1 MSPARPYR
9 APTGF
14 DRLVNRLYAAFGR
27 GATLAVRGRKTGK
40 TYTMPVWPL
49 EHEGA
54 RYLVAPRGDTHW
66 ARNLRAS
73 GEGELRERG
82 RAQRFRAVELPAD
95 EAAPIV
101 GLYVERNGPRY
112 GGFVAHEFEQMPDP
126 ADHPVFRIEPLS

>member
-1 MSPARPYR
+1 MSVARPYH
-9 APTGF
+9 PPSGF
-14 DRLVNRLYAAFGR
+14 NRLLNRLLGSFGR
-27 GATLAVRGRKTGK
+27 GPMLAVRGRKTGK
-40 TYTMPVWPL
+40 RYTMPVWPV
-49 EHEGA
+49 EHEGV

-73 GEGELRERG
+73 GEGELREGG
-82 RAQRFRAVELPAD
+82 RTQRFRAVELPTD

-126 ADHPVFRIEPLS
+126 ADHPVFRIEPIA